1 MSKTILLIENDA
13 AFAGEISGA
22 LEAMDFTVRVT
33 GDGKD
38 GLDLARELKPDAIVL
53 CVELPKLSG
62 YSICNKIK
70 KDEALKGIPLI
81 LTSSEAT
88 EEVFEDHKKLKVRA
102 EEYLVKPYV
111 PAALLGKLS
120 VLLGLPAGEA
130 ESTATGHD
138 ELVGEEEVVSLEEE
152 LGLEAFA
159 AEPEEN
165 LPALDLD
172 SLPDEPAA
180 APAGGGGL
188 DDDLKLLDDA
198 FDGLSTPSEL
208 PAAPTAARSD
218 AHPTAT
224 STLPA
229 AEIQAADE
237 AIEKALGVDRP
248 VTSEDLEAASA
259 SLPDEDETMAR
270 ADLGGVADEA
280 DLALGALTELPGEAE
295 PSAFD
300 ALEAFDALDEPAPTP
315 ASPASS
321 SPAAATAADPV
332 GIGLAAAG
340 AAAAIGLAAVAAGA
354 AGSVAAAPSAASLA
368 ELARLE
374 AELAE
379 TRAAV
384 TARETEAGELRSKLE
399 AAVHRSEGAESALGE
414 QEAEVASLKA
424 RADALAG
431 QAKKADAEAKTA
443 REDSRR
449 AAEQVRE
456 ASERADAAEAKM
468 TAAEAKAGA
477 AETKVTAAEARVV
490 AAEAKVVAAEA
501 KVVAAETR
509 SRIAEQETATQ
520 RQAAEQAAAGL
531 AAKVAELATAQA
543 AAARLVTVEREVE
556 RLETELVVAR
566 GEVDG
571 ARAEVERRSTE
582 LKRRIGELE
591 AANSKNEERVVKAY
605 LKIKGDEKVRDKA
618 RKALAIALQLL
629 EEGLPSEAP
638 GEKRAPSQGTPRPVE

>member
-13 AFAGEISGA
+13 AFAEEMSGA
-22 LEAMDFTVRVT
+22 LEAMGFQVRVT

-38 GLDLARELKPDAIVL
+38 GLDLAKELRPDAIVL

-70 KDEALKGIPLI
+70 KDDALKGIPLI

-111 PAALLGKLS
+111 SAALLEKLS
-120 VLLGLPAGEA
+120 GLLGLPVGGAA
-130 ESTATGHD
+130 PESTSTGVN
-138 ELVGEEEVVSLEEE
+138 ELAGEEEVVSLEEE

-159 AEPEEN
+159 AESEES

-180 APAGGGGL
+180 AASSAGVL

-198 FDGLSTPSEL
+198 FDGLSTPSTE
-208 PAAPTAARSD
+208 PAAPGSSRGSGPRPVPEPEAD
-218 AHPTAT
+218 V
-224 STLPA
+224 
-229 AEIQAADE
+229 QVADE

-259 SLPDEDETMAR
+259 SLPEEDEASAR

-280 DLALGALTELPGEAE
+280 DLALGALDEAQGDATSS
-295 PSAFD
+295 SAFD
-300 ALEAFDALDEPAPTP
+300 ALEAFDALDVP
-315 ASPASS
+315 
-321 SPAAATAADPV
+321 
-332 GIGLAAAG
+332 
-340 AAAAIGLAAVAAGA
+340 
-354 AGSVAAAPSAASLA
+354 AAAPSSPAPASRSQGMAFEPAALGVAAVGAVAAIGVAAMAGGVAVSGAAAPTAASLA

-379 TRAAV
+379 GRAAIS
-384 TARETEAGELRSKLE
+384 TLDAESRELRSKLE
-399 AAVHRSEGAESALGE
+399 AAVRRAEEAESALGE

-424 RADALAG
+424 RGDALTG
-431 QAKKADAEAKTA
+431 QAKKADTEAKAA
-443 REDSRR
+443 REESRR
-449 AAEQVRE
+449 AADQARE
-456 ASERADAAEAKM
+456 ASARADAAEARVTAAEARA
-468 TAAEAKAGA
+468 TAAEAKAA
-477 AETKVTAAEARVV
+477 AAEARSR
-490 AAEAKVVAAEA
+490 AAEQDAAG
-501 KVVAAETR
+501 
-509 SRIAEQETATQ
+509 Q
-520 RQAAEQAAAGL
+520 RRNAEQAAAGL
-531 AAKVAELATAQA
+531 AAKVVELATAQA
-543 AAARLVTVEREVE
+543 AATRLVSVEREVE
-556 RLETELVVAR
+556 RLDTELIVAR

-571 ARAEVERRSTE
+571 ARAEVEKRSIE
-582 LKRRIGELE
+582 LKRRITELE
-591 AANSKNEERVVKAY
+591 TANSKNEERVVKAY

-629 EEGLPSEAP
+629 EEGLPPEAA
-638 GEKRAPSQGTPRPVE
+638 GEKRSPSQGATTRPVPE